1 MVDTAVMAPAAMV
14 EVRVVDT
21 AVMAAAAMVE

>member
-21 AVMAAAAMVE
+21 AVVAAAAMVE